1 MRARIPRP
9 PLAVESSHCLTLN
22 IMRPLSRSAAASSVL
37 GVFRM
42 LCISN
47 FGVRNWPLVLV
58 PGVNPFGR
66 PELRCSGQC
75 GDLNPLNP
83 TRSTQ
88 CPTQNPSRRAFP
100 RSSPRCS
107 SRPCASSLISALRVL
122 VHLRKGSRPPC
133 PDDVLDAP
141 AEGVAPAAPRRPP
154 SAHSLLGPPSA
165 SWLSRPCASS
175 LTSAL
180 RLLVHLFDSSI
191 VHGDVA
197 PYFAAAAPSLLA
209 PLARRR
215 RRLLLAAL
223 LLPRRL
229 ICPNFTTYFACEA
242 PNAGA
247 LQTAKRAD
255 TLGTGKL
262 SC

>member
-1 MRARIPRP
+1 MRDRIPRP

-88 CPTQNPSRRAFP
+88 CPAQNPKSSCISSVLASLAHLLLDIARRHCRRHLLFYLVAATAR
-100 RSSPRCS
+100 RSQRS
-107 SRPCASSLISALRVL
+107 SRPCASSLISALAV
-122 VHLRKGSRPPC
+122 
-133 PDDVLDAP
+133 DVD
-141 AEGVAPAAPRRPP
+141 
-154 SAHSLLGPPSA
+154 
-165 SWLSRPCASS
+165 
-175 LTSAL
+175 
-180 RLLVHLFDSSI
+180 
-191 VHGDVA
+191 
-197 PYFAAAAPSLLA
+197 
-209 PLARRR
+209 
-215 RRLLLAAL
+215 RRLLG
-223 LLPRRL
+223 
-229 ICPNFTTYFACEA
+229 E
-242 PNAGA
+242 G
-247 LQTAKRAD
+247 
-255 TLGTGKL
+255 
-262 SC
+262 

>member
-107 SRPCASSLISALRVL
+107 SRACASSLISALRL
-122 VHLRKGSRPPC
+122 LAHLGLAPSR
-133 PDDVLDAP
+133 
-141 AEGVAPAAPRRPP
+141 
-154 SAHSLLGPPSA
+154 S
-165 SWLSRPCASS
+165 SRPCASS
-175 LTSAL
+175 AHLSPAPPRPSRPCASYLISAL
-180 RLLVHLFDSSI
+180 RLLARL
-191 VHGDVA
+191 G
-197 PYFAAAAPSLLA
+197 LA
-209 PLARRR
+209 P
-215 RRLLLAAL
+215 
-223 LLPRRL
+223 PRPISSTRAW
-229 ICPNFTTYFACEA
+229 C
-242 PNAGA
+242 
-247 LQTAKRAD
+247 TA
-255 TLGTGKL
+255 T
-262 SC
+262 

>member
-1 MRARIPRP
+1 MKSKTVEVTSFSFRRGVAPRAPHGHPCEWPRKESHQIVNHSMRARIPRP

-88 CPTQNPSRRAFP
+88 CPAQNPK
-100 RSSPRCS
+100 SSCIS
-107 SRPCASSLISALRVL
+107 SFLASLA
-122 VHLRKGSRPPC
+122 HLL
-133 PDDVLDAP
+133 LD
-141 AEGVAPAAPRRPP
+141 
-154 SAHSLLGPPSA
+154 
-165 SWLSRPCASS
+165 
-175 LTSAL
+175 
-180 RLLVHLFDSSI
+180 
-191 VHGDVA
+191 
-197 PYFAAAAPSLLA
+197 
-209 PLARRR
+209 LARRP
-215 RRLLLAAL
+215 AAATFG
-223 LLPRRL
+223 L
-229 ICPNFTTYFACEA
+229 IW
-242 PNAGA
+242 
-247 LQTAKRAD
+247 
-255 TLGTGKL
+255 
-262 SC
+262 

>member
-83 TRSTQ
+83 SRSTQ
-88 CPTQNPSRRAFP
+88 CPAQNPKSSCISSFLASLLISALRLLAHLGPAPP
-100 RSSPRCS
+100 RS
-107 SRPCASSLISALRVL
+107 SRPCASLLISALRL
-122 VHLRKGSRPPC
+122 L
-133 PDDVLDAP
+133 
-141 AEGVAPAAPRRPP
+141 
-154 SAHSLLGPPSA
+154 AHLGPAPP
-165 SWLSRPCASS
+165 RPISS
-175 LTSAL
+175 TRAW
-180 RLLVHLFDSSI
+180 
-191 VHGDVA
+191 
-197 PYFAAAAPSLLA
+197 
-209 PLARRR
+209 
-215 RRLLLAAL
+215 
-223 LLPRRL
+223 
-229 ICPNFTTYFACEA
+229 C
-242 PNAGA
+242 
-247 LQTAKRAD
+247 TA
-255 TLGTGKL
+255 T
-262 SC
+262 

>member
-83 TRSTQ
+83 ARSTQ
-88 CPTQNPSRRAFP
+88 CPAQNPKSSCISSFLASLLVSALRLLAHLSPAPP
-100 RSSPRCS
+100 RS
-107 SRPCASSLISALRVL
+107 SRPCAVSLISALR
-122 VHLRKGSRPPC
+122 
-133 PDDVLDAP
+133 
-141 AEGVAPAAPRRPP
+141 
-154 SAHSLLGPPSA
+154 LLGPF
-165 SWLSRPCASS
+165 
-175 LTSAL
+175 L
-180 RLLVHLFDSSI
+180 RLE
-191 VHGDVA
+191 HG
-197 PYFAAAAPSLLA
+197 
-209 PLARRR
+209 ARRR
-215 RRLLLAAL
+215 SSVLRRRRPFAACPACAPRAATASRCR
-223 LLPRRL
+223 LPPR
-229 ICPNFTTYFACEA
+229 PAPDAPPPGNA
-242 PNAGA
+242 PNAPVA
-247 LQTAKRAD
+247 PPNTRRRP
-255 TLGTGKL
+255 
-262 SC
+262 

>member
-107 SRPCASSLISALRVL
+107 SRPCASSLISALRL
-122 VHLRKGSRPPC
+122 LAHLGLAPSR
-133 PDDVLDAP
+133 
-141 AEGVAPAAPRRPP
+141 
-154 SAHSLLGPPSA
+154 S
-165 SWLSRPCASS
+165 SRPCASS
-175 LTSAL
+175 A
-180 RLLVHLFDSSI
+180 HLFDSSM

-209 PLARRR
+209 PLARPAPPPPLAVAYPLVQHLT
-215 RRLLLAAL
+215 RRLLATR
-223 LLPRRL
+223 PTPRSRRL
-229 ICPNFTTYFACEA
+229 IPGDARRTYCW
-242 PNAGA
+242 
-247 LQTAKRAD
+247 
-255 TLGTGKL
+255 
-262 SC
+262 C

>member
-107 SRPCASSLISALRVL
+107 SRPCASSLISALRL
-122 VHLRKGSRPPC
+122 LAHLGLAPSRSSRPC
-133 PDDVLDAP
+133 AS
-141 AEGVAPAAPRRPP
+141 
-154 SAHSLLGPPSA
+154 SAHLGPAPPRP
-165 SWLSRPCASS
+165 SRPCASS
-175 LTSAL
+175 LISAL
-180 RLLVHLFDSSI
+180 RLLARLGLAPPRSSRPCVSSLISALRLLAHLGPAPSRSSRPCASSVPLFDSS
-191 VHGDVA
+191 
-197 PYFAAAAPSLLA
+197 SLS
-209 PLARRR
+209 PK
-215 RRLLLAAL
+215 
-223 LLPRRL
+223 
-229 ICPNFTTYFACEA
+229 
-242 PNAGA
+242 
-247 LQTAKRAD
+247 KR
-255 TLGTGKL
+255 
-262 SC
+262 

>member
-1 MRARIPRP
+1 
-9 PLAVESSHCLTLN
+9 
-22 IMRPLSRSAAASSVL
+22 MRPLSRSAAASSVL

-88 CPTQNPSRRAFP
+88 CPAQNPKSSCISSFLASLLISALRLLAHLGPAPSR
-100 RSSPRCS
+100 S
-107 SRPCASSLISALRVL
+107 SRPCASSLISALRL
-122 VHLRKGSRPPC
+122 L
-133 PDDVLDAP
+133 
-141 AEGVAPAAPRRPP
+141 
-154 SAHSLLGPPSA
+154 AHLGPAPSR
-165 SWLSRPCASS
+165 SSRPCASS
-175 LTSAL
+175 A
-180 RLLVHLFDSSI
+180 HFFDSSM

-209 PLARRR
+209 PLARPAPPPPPALAAPLVQHLT
-215 RRLLLAAL
+215 RRLLATR
-223 LLPRRL
+223 PTPRSRRL
-229 ICPNFTTYFACEA
+229 IPGDARRTYCW
-242 PNAGA
+242 
-247 LQTAKRAD
+247 
-255 TLGTGKL
+255 
-262 SC
+262 C